1 MTFIQTIILGLVQ
14 GLTEFIPVS
23 SSAHLVLV
31 PFFLGW
37 KIPITEAFIF
47 DVLVQIATLTA
58 VISYFLH
65 DVVRIVR
72 AMWIGIITKKLFYNQ
87 DAKIGWLLIVA
98 TIPAGIT
105 GLLIKPLVKSAFDS
119 PLAVGIFLLITAGLL
134 LLAELLGSR
143 QRSFDK
149 LTLKDAIWMG
159 MLQALAIFPGVS
171 RSGATITAGM
181 LSGLDRQS
189 AARFSFLMSIPIM
202 LAAGLMSL
210 VDLVKSAVDF
220 QQLAAIGVG
229 CITAAIV
236 GYLSIRWL
244 LQYLVNRSLFIF
256 SIYCAIVGGI
266 TIISL
271 LFLG

>member
-47 DVLVQIATLTA
+47 DVLIQIATLTA
-58 VISYFLH
+58 VMSYFLQ
-65 DVVRIVR
+65 DVVRILR
-72 AMWIGIITKKLFYNQ
+72 AMWIGVISKKVFYSQ

-119 PLAVGIFLLITAGLL
+119 PMAVGIFLLITAVLL

-143 QRSFDK
+143 RRSFDN

-181 LSGLDRQS
+181 LGGLDRQS

-244 LQYLVNRSLFIF
+244 LRYLVNRSLFIF

-266 TIISL
+266 TIISM